1 MSISREFD
9 SYSQPIRFVR
19 LNSEHAQTSRFLL
32 LALGARPV
40 GTRMSFTHMLTVAHA
55 LWITLCRGFV
65 FVLSLVFV
73 LPPRIQL
80 MSYHFC
86 QDNSGYG
93 EWPREDLEPGN
104 RFSIHRCV
112 RFLDQDSF
120 QQQRSRW
127 ILLGEMLGAAILV
140 VFVCVV
146 QLDYNFFVKV

>member
-55 LWITLCRGFV
+55 LWITRCRDLV

-73 LPPRIQL
+73 LPLEFNLCHITFPRTIQV
-80 MSYHFC
+80 ME
-86 QDNSGYG
+86 NG
-93 EWPREDLEPGN
+93 LEKILN
-104 RFSIHRCV
+104 QATDSRFT
-112 RFLDQDSF
+112 
-120 QQQRSRW
+120 
-127 ILLGEMLGAAILV
+127 GA
-140 VFVCVV
+140 
-146 QLDYNFFVKV
+146 